1 MLWKNSKNKKY
12 DLIGV
17 INFKGNYINGHYNA
31 FCKNYIQKQW
41 FLFNDSAC
49 FCIDDLKKKLNMMKY
64 TQLFIKI
71 EILKKYDKNILRNN
85 YNNLN
90 R

>member
-17 INFKGNYINGHYNA
+17 INFKGNHINGHYNA
-31 FCKNYIQKQW
+31 YCKNYIQKQW

-49 FCIDDLKKKLNMMKY
+49 YFIDDLKN
-64 TQLFIKI
+64 
-71 EILKKYDKNILRNN
+71 EIKYDEVYTIIYKNRNFKKI
-85 YNNLN
+85 
-90 R
+90 